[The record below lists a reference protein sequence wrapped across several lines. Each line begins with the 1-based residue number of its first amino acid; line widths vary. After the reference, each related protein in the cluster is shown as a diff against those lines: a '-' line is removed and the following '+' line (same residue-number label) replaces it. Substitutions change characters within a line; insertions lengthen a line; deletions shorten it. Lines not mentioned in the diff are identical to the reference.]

1 MNKDLADVL
10 GNLVNR
16 CLSFV
21 ATRFGGVVPD
31 GSAEVG
37 EAALAAELEAQLA
50 ALRAAHETAQL
61 RKAAAAAR
69 AIWSLANGYLA
80 AQAPWSAIR
89 TEPVRAAA
97 ATRVAVNLVRLAA
110 VTAWPFLPAS
120 AEQVLAALGEP
131 AGVPP
136 FPADARAALAAI
148 PAGRAVSAPP
158 LLFAKIDAGTVARL
172 EARYGGAEGTRS

>member
-1 MNKDLADVL
+1 
-10 GNLVNR
+10 
-16 CLSFV
+16 
-21 ATRFGGVVPD
+21 
-31 GSAEVG
+31 
-37 EAALAAELEAQLA
+37 
-50 ALRAAHETAQL
+50 LRAAHEAAQL

-80 AQAPWSAIR
+80 AHAPWSALQSA
-89 TEPVRAAA
+89 PARAAA

-110 VTAWPFLPAS
+110 VTAWPFVPTS

-136 FPADARAALAAI
+136 FPAEARTALAAV
-148 PAGRAVSAPP
+148 PAGRAVAPPP

-172 EARYGGAEGTRS
+172 EAKYGGVP